1 MKNGVV
7 LQKKLEEDCVFHVSI
22 VYSNSKRTT
31 TDLLDRK
38 RVA

>member
-7 LQKKLEEDCVFHVSI
+7 LQKKLKENCKFHVSI
-22 VYSNSKRTT
+22 IYPNSERIK

-38 RVA
+38 VVA